1 MLARVARRLS
11 TIVLLLLGIFLV
23 AKGLVR
29 ALPGDPVDA
38 ILAETGANL
47 DPETLRRDLG
57 LDRPYWSATASQL
70 SSLLLRFDWGDSIS
84 MKRPIGPLL
93 LERTE
98 KSALLGAAALF
109 TTLLFSFASA
119 FFANLPHRA
128 RPALRSGLRAIS
140 AIGIAL
146 PTAWIGPLLALF
158 LAVKWKL
165 FVLSGGFALP
175 VLTLSL
181 GLSGF
186 WLRAFS
192 ETLER
197 ELRSDVVRTARA
209 KGAPESAV
217 AWKHAFLPAAG
228 SLLAF
233 LGSQTGALFAG
244 TVITETIFD
253 RPGLGS
259 LLVEAIFKRDYPLI
273 ESLLLV
279 SSTLILVGNLAGDLL
294 QIAVHP
300 RLRSAL
306 GEGK

>member
-1 MLARVARRLS
+1 MWAGIAKRLS

-29 ALPGDPVDA
+29 TLPGDPVDA

-47 DPETLRRDLG
+47 DPEMLRRDLG
-57 LDRPYWSATASQL
+57 LDRPFWSATASQL
-70 SSLLLRFDWGDSIS
+70 SSLIVRFDWGDSIS
-84 MKRPIGPLL
+84 LKRPIGPLL
-93 LERTE
+93 LERAG
-98 KSALLGAAALF
+98 KSVVLAAAALSV
-109 TTLLFSFASA
+109 TLLFSFAFA
-119 FFANLPHRA
+119 FLANLPRRGTPAIRA
-128 RPALRSGLRAIS
+128 GLRATS
-140 AIGIAL
+140 AIGVAL
-146 PTAWIGPLLALF
+146 PTAWIGPVLALF
-158 LAVKWKL
+158 FAVKWKL
-165 FVLSGGFALP
+165 FALSGGLALP
-175 VLTLSL
+175 TLTLAL

-192 ETLER
+192 ETLEH

-209 KGAPESAV
+209 KGLSESAV

-228 SLLAF
+228 PLVAF

-279 SSTLILVGNLAGDLL
+279 SSTFILLGNLAGDLL

-300 RLRSAL
+300 RLRAAFGS
-306 GEGK
+306 GK